1 MIKLR
6 TFCLYVIDVKDIYT
20 FTWFVKLILLK
31 SQLLM
36 YNKSELF
43 YLRLKMDKENLLK
56 QSSTVTNQLLSVS
69 RQLANTS
76 QQSLDTLET
85 LCK

>member
-1 MIKLR
+1 
-6 TFCLYVIDVKDIYT
+6 
-20 FTWFVKLILLK
+20 
-31 SQLLM
+31 M
-36 YNKSELF
+36 YNFFSKYQHKTIIKF
-43 YLRLKMDKENLLK
+43 KIFRLKMDKENLLK

-85 LCK
+85 LCKIILLNK

>member
-1 MIKLR
+1 
-6 TFCLYVIDVKDIYT
+6 
-20 FTWFVKLILLK
+20 
-31 SQLLM
+31 
-36 YNKSELF
+36 
-43 YLRLKMDKENLLK
+43 MDKENLLK

-85 LCK
+85 LCKHIILCTNHINKTGVLIDLSLLLLQ

>member
-1 MIKLR
+1 MYKL
-6 TFCLYVIDVKDIYT
+6 
-20 FTWFVKLILLK
+20 
-31 SQLLM
+31 
-36 YNKSELF
+36 LF
-43 YLRLKMDKENLLK
+43 NYIIFRLKMDKENLLK

-85 LCK
+85 LCKFII